1 MDDFIRDQLAES
13 SRVKEAVA
21 AQLTPDIAQAAR
33 LWVDTL
39 RRGGLIALCGNGG
52 SAADAQHL
60 AGELISRFRR
70 DRASYRGMALTT
82 DTSILTAIG
91 NDFTFDRVYARQ
103 VEGLMRAGDLLVA
116 LSTSGNAA
124 NCVAAVAQARAMNV
138 ATMALTG
145 ESGGQLGPLVD
156 VCLRVPSSDTPRI
169 QESHITIGH
178 IICDLVEIELTRNA
192 LA

>member
-1 MDDFIRDQLAES
+1 MQDVIRAQLAES
-13 SRVKEAVA
+13 VRVKEAVA
-21 AQLTPDIAQAAR
+21 ADLAPAIARAADLWLTS
-33 LWVDTL
+33 L
-39 RRGGLIALCGNGG
+39 RGGGMIAFCGNGG

-70 DRASYRGMALTT
+70 DRRSYRGLALTT

-91 NDFTFDRVYARQ
+91 NDFGYERVFARQ

-124 NCVAAVAQARAMNV
+124 NCVLAVEQARGMGV

-145 ESGGQLGPLVD
+145 ESGGQLAPLVD
-156 VCLRVPSSDTPRI
+156 LCLRIPSSDTPRI
-169 QESHITIGH
+169 QEAHITIGH
-178 IICDLVEIELTRNA
+178 VLCDLVEAELSRDERT
-192 LA
+192 